1 MPFGY
6 GDLSV
11 AITLFAL
18 TSLTAVLCSFLLV
31 RGYLRSGVRLLF
43 WAGICF
49 AALAIEGVV
58 LIVNEM
64 VAADLTVL
72 RLLVPLVGLVALL
85 YGLLWESDSL

>member
-1 MPFGY
+1 MPFGS
-6 GDLSV
+6 GDPNV

-18 TSLTAVLCSFLLV
+18 SALTAILCSFLLV
-31 RGYLRSGVRLLF
+31 RGYLRNGVRLLF

-64 VAADLTVL
+64 VAADLTVV